1 MPQTFARTEV
11 GVREDLKDAI
21 YLIDAKTTPLVS
33 ALPKGDDLV
42 NVNFDWQADAY
53 DPPDTEGVIDGTD
66 VSVTEDAAANRARL
80 YGRCQKLWK
89 TPKVSN
95 LVEIQDVAGL
105 GKAKEF
111 AQAIKKKTIELKRAV
126 EAVIGSD
133 NVSQDDNG
141 TVPYKTR
148 GLGEWI
154 KATAQSHLPVAP
166 TFLTPAAS
174 INTTATTSLAVGDIN
189 AVLQSQYNQTGSVK
203 SYMWIVGQTLKAAVT
218 TLVGY
223 QPNVSNTTAIL
234 RTTVGDAGAWD
245 HNVQTFTGDFGTY
258 DIMLSNWLG
267 WNNTTKAPNLFRG
280 YALDMDMLELRMNNP
295 WQFYELPNMRGGRRG
310 SVEVIMG
317 LMVKNPLG
325 LAKFAA
331 SS

>member
-11 GVREDLKDAI
+11 GVREDLADLI
-21 YLIDAKTTPLVS
+21 SNIDAKTTPLLSSV
-33 ALPKGDDLV
+33 PRGPELV

-53 DPPDTEGVIDGTD
+53 DPPDTDGIVD
-66 VSVTEDAAANRARL
+66 GLDASATEDASANRARL
-80 YGRCQKLWK
+80 YGRCQRLWK

-95 LVEIQDVAGL
+95 FTDIQDVAGL
-105 GKAKEF
+105 GKGKEF
-111 AQAIKKKTIELKRAV
+111 ARAIMKKTIELKRSV
-126 EAVIGSD
+126 ESVLGSD

-154 KATAQSHLPVAP
+154 KATAQSHLPVASA
-166 TFLTPAAS
+166 FLTPANS
-174 INTTATTSLAVGDIN
+174 INTTATGSLAISDIN
-189 AVLQSQYNQTGSVK
+189 TVLQSQYNQTGAVNT
-203 SYMWIVGQTLKAAVT
+203 YTLLVGQTLKAQLT
-218 TLVGY
+218 ELVSY
-223 QPNVSNTTAIL
+223 QGTRGGNSSILKTEISTAN
-234 RTTVGDAGAWD
+234 AWE
-245 HNVQTFTGDFGTY
+245 HNIQSFTGDFGTY
-258 DIMLSNWLG
+258 DIVLSNWLG

-280 YALDMDMLELRMNNP
+280 YALDMDMLELRMNTP
-295 WQFYELPNMRGGRRG
+295 WKFTELPNMGGGRRG
-310 SVEVIMG
+310 IVEVICG